1 MYEREYL
8 VSHDFQGAAVALGVG
23 AAFTGV
29 GLFAPG
35 GILEA
40 GLFSPMII
48 FFALGVLVLVASLVA
63 FLGAIKTKAF
73 KQGDANSHMNKIVV
87 QAAPDG
93 GATLI
98 IGFAFGGMGSLFA
111 IIGLIVPEGVL
122 QYGMASEMLL
132 FVIMGGSFAFI
143 GISQLL
149 TGIPHMKA
157 SMIYKKLYTDVTAF
171 TTSATYFEE
180 PVVTDQSVEINGV
193 SIAKHTK
200 PLLYKYQDE
209 TGVARIAQTPG
220 EFTDKEHAWFK
231 NRGSFKI
238 RCKGKYSVLMDLPDI
253 EEENIMSDY

>member
-23 AAFTGV
+23 AAFCGV
-29 GLFAPG
+29 GLFAPE
-35 GILEA
+35 GILQM

-63 FLGAIKTKAF
+63 FLGAVKTIF
-73 KQGDANSHMNKIVV
+73 SKQGAANEHMNKIVV
-87 QAAPDG
+87 QSGSDG

-111 IIGLIVPEGVL
+111 VIGLIVPEGVL
-122 QYGMASEMLL
+122 EYGMASELL
-132 FVIMGGSFAFI
+132 MFVIIGSAFAFI
-143 GISQLL
+143 GVSQLL
-149 TGIPHMKA
+149 TGIPQMRA
-157 SMIYKKLYTDVTAF
+157 SLIYKKLYTDVTAF

-180 PVVTDQSVEINGV
+180 PGVMEQNLEINGV
-193 SIAKHTK
+193 SISRHTK

-209 TGVARIAQTPG
+209 TGVVRIAQAPG